1 MTPTTLWAIATLLLF
16 IAEIATVNL
25 VTIWFAIAS
34 AVSFFL
40 AIYGLSIYTQLVS
53 FILVS
58 VILLAMSYPFIKDRF
73 NRSYSKT
80 NYDRVI
86 GEEGLVI
93 EEINEIEGTGTVKV
107 MGQTWSA
114 KSANKKSIDKDQI
127 VNILEIKGVNLI
139 VKK

>member
-1 MTPTTLWAIATLLLF
+1 MTYATLWAIATLLLF
-16 IAEIATVNL
+16 LAEIATVNL

-34 AVSFFL
+34 ALSFFL
-40 AIYGLSIYTQLVS
+40 AISGLSIYTQLISFVVVS
-53 FILVS
+53 IVLLV
-58 VILLAMSYPFIKDRF
+58 MSYPFIKDRF

-93 EEINEIEGTGTVKV
+93 EEIDEIEGTGVVKV

-114 KSANKKSIDKDQI
+114 KSSNKETIAKDEI
-127 VNILEIKGVNLI
+127 VNILKVKGASLI